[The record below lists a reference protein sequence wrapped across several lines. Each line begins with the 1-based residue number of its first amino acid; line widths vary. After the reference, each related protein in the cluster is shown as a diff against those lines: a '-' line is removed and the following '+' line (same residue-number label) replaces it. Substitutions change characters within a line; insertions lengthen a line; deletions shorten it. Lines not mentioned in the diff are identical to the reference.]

1 MTRPLLAL
9 TNVTVAA
16 GRAATAKPVLDG
28 VSLSL
33 APREI
38 VGVVGASGSGKT
50 VLSKAVVN
58 WLEPPL
64 TMRSGEVL
72 FEGRDIYALRGA
84 DMRIL
89 RQRISYVGANP
100 MGALD
105 PTLPVGAQIVE
116 KMRAVVPGTS
126 RRTAERRVIELLDA
140 VRIPSARN
148 RFHDYPA
155 QFSGGM
161 MQRALIVDA
170 LVTNPALL
178 VADNVTQPLDV
189 TVAAQVIRLMK
200 ELTTTFDTAVLFV
213 SSSLPVAREACSRI
227 LVMDG
232 GRIVEERSTDDLVE
246 RPVYPYTR
254 ELIRQTPKIWGE
266 TVSTSR
272 HDDHREVILSLR
284 DASQIYKVRKKT
296 GFGGVNLVRAV
307 RNVTFDIRRGDS
319 FAIVGESGCGK
330 STLMRL
336 LCRLELPSSG
346 QILCAGRDVA
356 TLKGRSLL
364 EFRGKLQ
371 MVLQDPFGSL
381 PPRTAVGKMLEG
393 PLRTHGW
400 RDEAKIRE
408 RVLKVMGEVGLP
420 AELYEELPL
429 GLSAGQRQRINV
441 ARALVLEPEILIMD
455 ETLSALDQAEQFKL
469 LDLFEKLRK
478 EYDLTYIFISHDLA
492 MVRKA
497 CNRVAVMYLGEV
509 FELADNE
516 RLFFDPGHP
525 YTKALLSAMPTLER
539 RRYRPEECLLEGEP
553 PSPLDIP
560 AGCSFRSRCPQAV
573 DKCSRLQP
581 SLTVRGRQDFAACH
595 LVLPPTASGGIGGVG
610 TTVP

>member
-9 TNVTVAA
+9 RNVTIAA
-16 GRAATAKPVLDG
+16 GRIEAPKIILDS

-64 TMRSGEVL
+64 TKRSGEVL

-84 DMRIL
+84 DMRAL
-89 RQRISYVGANP
+89 RQRVSYVGANP

-116 KMRAVVPGTS
+116 KMRAVVPGVS
-126 RRTAERRVIELLDA
+126 RREAEGRVVELLDA

-148 RFHDYPA
+148 RFHDYPS

-200 ELTTTFDTAVLFV
+200 ELTTTFNTAVLFI
-213 SSSLPVAREACSRI
+213 SSSLPVTREACSRI
-227 LVMDG
+227 LVMDA
-232 GRIVEERSTDDLVE
+232 GRIVEEQSTEDLID

-254 ELIRQTPKIWGE
+254 ELVRQTPRIWGE
-266 TVSTSR
+266 PASTPHS
-272 HDDHREVILSLR
+272 DGQREVVLSLR

-336 LCRLELPSSG
+336 LSRLELPSSG
-346 QILCAGRDVA
+346 QILCADKDIA
-356 TLKGRSLL
+356 TLKGRALL

-381 PPRTAVGKMLEG
+381 PPRTAIGTMLED

-400 RDEAKIRE
+400 RDKARIRE

-429 GLSAGQRQRINV
+429 GLSAGQRQRVNV

-469 LDLFEKLRK
+469 LDLFQKLQK
-478 EYDLTYIFISHDLA
+478 DYDLTYIFISHDLA

-516 RLFFDPGHP
+516 RLFFDPAHP
-525 YTKALLSAMPTLER
+525 YTKALLSAMPTLEQ
-539 RRYRPEECLLEGEP
+539 RRYRPEDCLLEGEP

-560 AGCSFRSRCPQAV
+560 IGCSFRSRCPQAMN
-573 DKCSRLQP
+573 KCGRLQP
-581 SLTVRGRQDFAACH
+581 SLTVRERQDFAACH
-595 LVLPPTASGGIGGVG
+595 LVVPPTASASLDVRA
-610 TTVP
+610 TMP